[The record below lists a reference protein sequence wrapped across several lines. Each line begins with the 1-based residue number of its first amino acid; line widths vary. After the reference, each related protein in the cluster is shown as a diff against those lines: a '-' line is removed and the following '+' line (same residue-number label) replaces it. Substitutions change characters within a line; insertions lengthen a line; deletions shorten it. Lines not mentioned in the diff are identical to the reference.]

1 MTGHVRTEG
10 EGRVPA
16 PHAVLAAGGTGGHMF
31 PAEALAEVLLA
42 RGWRV
47 SLLTDSRG
55 VRYAGGF
62 PEAVPRIVV
71 ASGTWAGRAPLQR
84 LLAPFRLVAGVAA
97 AQMRFR
103 RARPDIVVGFG
114 GYPAFPAMAAA
125 TLRRIPRVIHEQNGV
140 LGRVNRLFARR
151 VDALAL
157 GMWPTVL
164 PEGVTGVHV
173 GNPVRAAI
181 RARAGA
187 PYMPPEAGPISL
199 LVTGGSQ
206 GARVLSDVVPA
217 ALAALPG
224 ALRARLRVA
233 QQVRPEDRV
242 RVEAAYRAAGI
253 HAEIAPFFDDM
264 ARRLAEAQLVI
275 ARAGASTVSEIN
287 VVGRPAIYV
296 PLAIATH
303 DHQTANARG
312 PAEAEAAVVIPEP
325 DFTSGRLRQEIA
337 DILGDPPRAAAMA
350 AAALALGRPDAAE
363 ELADLVTEVAA
374 RRAAPATT
382 A

>member
-1 MTGHVRTEG
+1 MTMRAGAEKG
-10 EGRVPA
+10 GGPGR
-16 PHAVLAAGGTGGHMF
+16 HAVLAAGGTGGHMF
-31 PAEALAEVLLA
+31 PAEALAVELLA
-42 RGWRV
+42 RGWHV
-47 SLLTDSRG
+47 SLMTDARG

-62 PEAVPRIVV
+62 PETVPRIVV
-71 ASGTWAGRAPLQR
+71 RSGTWAGRGPVRR
-84 LLAPFRLVAGVAA
+84 LLAPFHLAAGMAA
-97 AQMRFR
+97 ALMRFR
-103 RARPDIVVGFG
+103 RARPDVVVGFG

-125 TLRRIPRVIHEQNGV
+125 TLLGIPRVIHEQNGV

-157 GMWPTVL
+157 GMWPTEL

-206 GARVLSDVVPA
+206 GARVLSDVLPA
-217 ALAALPG
+217 ALAALPEE
-224 ALRARLRVA
+224 LRARLRVA
-233 QQVRPEDRV
+233 QQVRPEDLA
-242 RVEAAYRAAGI
+242 RVEAAHRAAGM

-287 VVGRPAIYV
+287 VIGRPAIYV

-303 DHQTANARG
+303 DHQSANARG
-312 PAEAEAAVVIPEP
+312 PAEAGAAVVVPESE
-325 DFTSGRLRQEIA
+325 FTPERLRQEIA
-337 DILGDPPRAAAMA
+337 DILGDPSRAAAMA

-363 ELADLVTEVAA
+363 ELADLVTDVAA
-374 RRAAPATT
+374 GRSVTATT